1 MSDKGW
7 ESVHLSEIGPVPG
20 APEDLEPWRPVR
32 HTLGVLA
39 FGVNA
44 WVGESKGDRILE
56 EHDELNE
63 DAADNHEELYLVLEG
78 HATFTVDG
86 EMIDAPR
93 GTFVFVRDPAL
104 VRTAFAE
111 GDGTTVL
118 AIGATPGYPFRVSPW
133 EKRHTQG
140 SSV

>member
-7 ESVHLSEIGPVPG
+7 ESLHLSAIGPVEG

-32 HTLGVLA
+32 HALGVLA

-86 EMIDAPR
+86 EQIDAPR

-111 GDGTTVL
+111 EDGTTVL